1 MTYITIKTKETKANV
16 EIFPP
21 IVLDRM
27 SHISLV
33 DIEIPEEVTKSFT
46 FTGHQAISGGFIWD
60 NQPAMMTF
68 PKGAYN
74 LLKLQFMVKNNPMYK
89 NIGFDIET
97 IKNAFYVT
105 TKLYEIRSSPELAEI
120 LGIPKILTP
129 FSHKKI
135 SGNEKYLI
143 NCNLVE
149 NRSSYCFKATPG
161 TVYPSRILAV
171 APSRHGCYPELSIK
185 PGKNIINNLTLE
197 ILTENLETPDLVI
210 MKSRMS

>member
-1 MTYITIKTKETKANV
+1 MTYIKIKTKETKANV

-21 IVLDRM
+21 IVLDRI

-74 LLKLQFMVKNNPMYK
+74 LLKLQFMVKNNPVYK

-97 IKNAFYVT
+97 IKKTFYVT
-105 TKLYEIRSSPELAEI
+105 AKLYEIRSSPELAEI
-120 LGIPKILTP
+120 LGIPKILATWMKTEVHTLLRLP
-129 FSHKKI
+129 PVLYIH
-135 SGNEKYLI
+135 
-143 NCNLVE
+143 LV
-149 NRSSYCFKATPG
+149 Y
-161 TVYPSRILAV
+161 
-171 APSRHGCYPELSIK
+171 
-185 PGKNIINNLTLE
+185 
-197 ILTENLETPDLVI
+197 
-210 MKSRMS
+210 